1 MSPTNGSDHAGN
13 GKSSPAAEA
22 PAVALDPHS
31 QLADAIERYSEDPD
45 FVTALARGLAVIL
58 TLSEKRRRI
67 SIAQVSYL
75 TGIPRAAVRR
85 SLHTLAKLGFAAMDD
100 SKHFYLRP
108 RILTLGHAYLS
119 TSPVAVLAQPIL
131 DRLGET
137 LGHGCALAVLDGDE
151 IVYLARSV
159 SSRVLSPALNVGRR
173 LPAYCASIGRTLLA
187 HLPEHELEA
196 YLKNTRFHAYSKH
209 TVTDPDELRILLQ
222 KARTDGFAFTREQIE
237 PHLCSIAVP
246 IRDAAGTY
254 VAGLNIII
262 HGNLITEQEASKRYF
277 QPLYQAA
284 RALGQS
290 LVL

>member
-1 MSPTNGSDHAGN
+1 MKSRVKSEQPAGSEDIT
-13 GKSSPAAEA
+13 SSP
-22 PAVALDPHS
+22 VGLDPHS
-31 QLADAIERYSEDPD
+31 YLAGAMARYRDDPD

-58 TLSEKRRRI
+58 TLSEKRKRI

-75 TGIPRAAVRR
+75 TGIPRAAARR
-85 SLHTLAKLGFAAMDD
+85 SLYTLTKLGFAAMDD

-131 DRLGET
+131 DQLGES
-137 LGHGCALAVLDGDE
+137 LGHGCALAVLDSDE

-173 LPAYCASIGRTLLA
+173 LPAFCASIGRTLLA
-187 HLPEHELEA
+187 HLPEPELEN
-196 YLKNTRFHAYSKH
+196 YLRTNRFQAYSKH
-209 TVTDPDELRILLQ
+209 TVTDPDELKVLIQ
-222 KARTDGFAFTREQIE
+222 KVRTDGYAFTSEQIE

-246 IRDAAGTY
+246 IRDSAGNY

-262 HGNLITEQEASKRYF
+262 HGNLITEKEAAERYF
-277 QPLYQAA
+277 EPLHQAA
-284 RALGQS
+284 RVLGNS
-290 LVL
+290 LIL

>member
-1 MSPTNGSDHAGN
+1 MSTRRSVQAENN
-13 GKSSPAAEA
+13 ETSPAVEV
-22 PAVALDPHS
+22 PAVVLDPHAHV
-31 QLADAIERYSEDPD
+31 ADAIERYNDDPD

-75 TGIPRAAVRR
+75 TGIPRAAARR
-85 SLHTLAKLGFAAMDD
+85 SLYTLTKLGFAAMDE

-137 LGHGCALAVLDGDE
+137 LGHGCALAVLDSDE

-173 LPAYCASIGRTLLA
+173 LPAFCTSIGRTLLA
-187 HLPEHELEA
+187 HLPEPELETF
-196 YLKNTRFHAYSKH
+196 LKNTRFQAYSKH
-209 TVTDPDELRILLQ
+209 TVTDPDQLRALLRD
-222 KARTDGFAFTREQIE
+222 ARTNGFAFTREQIE

-246 IRDAAGTY
+246 VRDAAGNY

-262 HGNLITEQEASKRYF
+262 HGSLITEQEASQRYF

-284 RALGQS
+284 MALGNS

>member
-1 MSPTNGSDHAGN
+1 MKSLTDSDLAEDNENAAPSPLGAGL
-13 GKSSPAAEA
+13 
-22 PAVALDPHS
+22 LDPHS
-31 QLADAIERYSEDPD
+31 HLAGAIERFSDDPD

-58 TLSEKRRRI
+58 TLSEKRKRI

-75 TGIPRAAVRR
+75 TGIPRAAARR
-85 SLHTLAKLGFAAMDD
+85 SLYTLTKLGFAAMDD

-137 LGHGCALAVLDGDE
+137 LEHGCALAVLDNDE

-173 LPAYCASIGRTLLA
+173 LPAFCASIGRTLLA
-187 HLPEHELEA
+187 QLPECELES
-196 YLKNTRFHAYSKH
+196 YLKTTRFQAYSKH
-209 TVTDPDELRILLQ
+209 TVTNLDELRVLLQ
-222 KARTDGFAFTREQIE
+222 KARADGYAFTREQIE

-246 IRDAAGTY
+246 VRDSAGNY

-262 HGNLITEQEASKRYF
+262 HGNLITEQEASERYF
-277 QPLYQAA
+277 EPLHQAA
-284 RALGQS
+284 RVLGNS
-290 LVL
+290 LIL